1 MTLRTAHPNVRRG
14 RARPTRND
22 RDKRGRCLGAALGL
36 LAACG
41 SPAPAP
47 VPEPSQTVVRVGLQ
61 RVGEGAVS
69 VLAGKRVGLIVH
81 AASVTA
87 EGRHAID
94 VLRDAGVEVVRL
106 FAPEHGLR
114 SRAAAGEQIADDR
127 DPVSGLPVVSLYDE
141 HRQPQAGDLEGLD
154 ALVFDLQG
162 AGVRFYTYVSTLILA
177 VEAAAEAGIE
187 MVVLDRPNPL
197 GGRRI
202 EGPLSAPRDVVPASF
217 VNMAPGPLV
226 HGMTMGEMAR
236 LVNDRLPRPAALE
249 VVTMEG
255 WRRDMV
261 WTDTGLPW
269 VPPSP
274 NLRTAEAAFAYPG
287 VALLEA
293 TNVSEGRGTAAPF
306 LRFGAP
312 WLAPEVSPLPEP
324 GFVLRPITFTPRS
337 SPAAPAPKHVA
348 ETCNGFAVR
357 VTDAHEASAYR
368 LGIGL
373 LHQLQHEP
381 GFAWRD
387 GDDALTWLLGTP
399 RVYEQLTSDADVEA
413 VLAADV
419 DDHQAWRD
427 ARRPYLL
434 YHQSDR
440 TPR

>member
-1 MTLRTAHPNVRRG
+1 MRRQRPRLKRPAG
-14 RARPTRND
+14 RAVATS
-22 RDKRGRCLGAALGL
+22 LFVFSV

-41 SPAPAP
+41 AP
-47 VPEPSQTVVRVGLQ
+47 PEPPLETASEATVRVGLERIADEDAQ
-61 RVGEGAVS
+61 
-69 VLAGKRVGLIVH
+69 VLTGKRVGLIAH

-87 EGRHAID
+87 DGRHAID

-114 SRAAAGEQIADDR
+114 SRAAAAEQIADDR
-127 DPVSGLPVVSLYDE
+127 DPVSGLPVVSLYGE

-177 VEAAAEAGIE
+177 VEAAAQAGIE

-197 GGRRI
+197 GGRRV
-202 EGPLSAPRDVVPASF
+202 EGPVSSPRDIVPASF

-236 LVNDRLPRPAALE
+236 LVNDGLPRPATLE
-249 VVTMEG
+249 VVAMEG
-255 WRRDMV
+255 WGRDMV

-274 NLRTAEAAFAYPG
+274 NLRTPEAAFAYPG

-312 WLAPEVSPLPEP
+312 WLIPEVSLLPEP
-324 GFVLRPITFTPRS
+324 GFALRTVAFTPRS
-337 SPAAPAPKHVA
+337 SPAAPAPKYVD
-348 ETCNGFAVR
+348 ETCNGFAIR
-357 VTDAHEASAYR
+357 VTDAHDVSAYR
-368 LGIGL
+368 LGIAL
-373 LHQLQHEP
+373 LHRLQREP
-381 GFAWRD
+381 EFAWRD
-387 GDDALTWLLGTP
+387 GGDALTWLLGTP
-399 RVYEQLTSDADVEA
+399 RVYEQLAADADVEA
-413 VLAADV
+413 ILAADAA
-419 DDHQAWRD
+419 DHQAWRD
-427 ARRPYLL
+427 TRRPYLL
-434 YHQSDR
+434 YHHATRES
-440 TPR
+440 P

>member
-1 MTLRTAHPNVRRG
+1 MRV
-14 RARPTRND
+14 
-22 RDKRGRCLGAALGL
+22 ALERIADGE
-36 LAACG
+36 
-41 SPAPAP
+41 
-47 VPEPSQTVVRVGLQ
+47 EPI
-61 RVGEGAVS
+61 
-69 VLAGKRVGLIVH
+69 LAGKRVGLIVH
-81 AASVTA
+81 AASVTVD
-87 EGRHAID
+87 GRHAID
-94 VLRDAGVEVVRL
+94 VLRGAGVEVVRL

-127 DPVSGLPVVSLYDE
+127 DAVSGLPVVSLYGE
-141 HRQPQAGDLEGLD
+141 HRQPQPGDLEGLD

-202 EGPLSAPRDVVPASF
+202 EGPVSAPRDVVPASF

-226 HGMTMGEMAR
+226 HGMTMGEMAC

-249 VVTMEG
+249 VVTMEE

-274 NLRTAEAAFAYPG
+274 NLRTPEAAFAYPG
-287 VALLEA
+287 MALLEA
-293 TNVSEGRGTAAPF
+293 TNVSEGRGTTAPF

-312 WLAPEVSPLPEP
+312 WLTPGTSPLPKP
-324 GFVLRPITFTPRS
+324 GFELRPVTFTPRS
-337 SPAAPAPKHVA
+337 SPAAPAPKYVD

-357 VTDAHEASAYR
+357 VTDAHRASAYR
-368 LGIGL
+368 FGIAL
-373 LHQLQHEP
+373 LRHLQHEP
-381 GFAWRD
+381 GFTWRD
-387 GDDALTWLLGTP
+387 GGDALTWLVGTP
-399 RVYEQLTSDADVEA
+399 RVYEQLTSGADVEA

-419 DDHQAWRD
+419 DDHRAWRD
-427 ARRPYLL
+427 TRRPYLL
-434 YHQSDR
+434 YHRSGR

>member
-1 MTLRTAHPNVRRG
+1 M
-14 RARPTRND
+14 
-22 RDKRGRCLGAALGL
+22 
-36 LAACG
+36 
-41 SPAPAP
+41 
-47 VPEPSQTVVRVGLQ
+47 RVGLE
-61 RVGEGAVS
+61 RIADGDAEI
-69 VLAGKRVGLIVH
+69 LRGKRVGLIAH
-81 AASVTA
+81 AASVTVD
-87 EGRHAID
+87 GRHAID
-94 VLRDAGVEVVRL
+94 VLGDAEVEVVRL
-106 FAPEHGLR
+106 LAPEHGLR
-114 SRAAAGEQIADDR
+114 SRAAAGERIADDR
-127 DPVSGLPVVSLYDE
+127 DPVSGLPVVSLYGE
-141 HRQPQAGDLEGLD
+141 QRQPQPGDLEDLD

-197 GGRRI
+197 GGRRV
-202 EGPLSAPRDVVPASF
+202 EGPVAAPRNVVPASF

-236 LVNDRLPRPAALE
+236 LVNKRLPRPAALE

-274 NLRTAEAAFAYPG
+274 NLRTPEAAFTYPG

-293 TNVSEGRGTAAPF
+293 TNVSEGRGTVAPF

-324 GFVLRPITFTPRS
+324 GFVLRPTTFTPRS
-337 SPAAPAPKHVA
+337 SPAAPAPKYVD

-357 VTDAHEASAYR
+357 VTDAHDASAYR
-368 LGIGL
+368 LGIAL
-373 LHQLQHEP
+373 LHRLHREP

-387 GDDALTWLLGTP
+387 GGDALTWLLGTP
-399 RVYEQLTSDADVEA
+399 RVYEQLTSGANVEA
-413 VLAADV
+413 ILSADA
-419 DDHQAWRD
+419 DDHQAWRG

-434 YHQSDR
+434 YHGVSR
-440 TPR
+440 PSS